1 MGVYH
6 SIEVE
11 GTLGFQRNFQECL
24 VKHVIMRHVS
34 VFAMCVANNGCRFA
48 SRFHSLVPIG
58 WLLPV
63 PPCSISSRDGFL
75 FPISFHRDYG
85 LFEKYKTRNGT
96 FVHSLLSDRINHSTT
111 RPTNVTS
118 VLFCVLTFE
127 LQVWRYLHI
136 LILWFV
142 KFYLPLEGF
151 SCCLL
156 FMFNLQFV

>member
-11 GTLGFQRNFQECL
+11 GTMGFQRNFQECL

-34 VFAMCVANNGCRFA
+34 GFAMCIANTGCRFA

-58 WLLPV
+58 WLLIV
-63 PPCSISSRDGFL
+63 HPCSISPRDGFL

-111 RPTNVTS
+111 NLKNKFIFFDDVYYLFVVVIVALVVIISSINVFI
-118 VLFCVLTFE
+118 VLRV
-127 LQVWRYLHI
+127 
-136 LILWFV
+136 
-142 KFYLPLEGF
+142 
-151 SCCLL
+151 
-156 FMFNLQFV
+156 